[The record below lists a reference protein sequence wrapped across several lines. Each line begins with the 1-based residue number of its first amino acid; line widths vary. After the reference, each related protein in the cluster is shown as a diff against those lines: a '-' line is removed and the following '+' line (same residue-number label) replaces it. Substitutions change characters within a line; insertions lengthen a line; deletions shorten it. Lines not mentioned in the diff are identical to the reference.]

1 MNSISFLLLTLF
13 KIKNTFLKFINFRV
27 LKISFVTSIFFK
39 FGSRG
44 MIILS
49 KLATIHFVEA
59 SLQAAKSTKT
69 ISSSLSFKFDKNI
82 FIVSL

>member
-13 KIKNTFLKFINFRV
+13 KIKNTFLKFISFKV

-39 FGSRG
+39 FGSKG
-44 MIILS
+44 MIRLS
-49 KLATIHFVEA
+49 KLAIIHFVEA
-59 SLQAAKSTKT
+59 SLQAAKSTNT
-69 ISSSLSFKFDKNI
+69 ISLSLSFRFDKNT